1 MNGLDPLLVGARP
14 SFEVVWVRL
23 DDASWV
29 HDDRISMSDA
39 EFGGTNLS
47 EAPKSSRVLQ
57 RMAFL
62 REGVDQRGL
71 CEL

>member
-1 MNGLDPLLVGARP
+1 M
-14 SFEVVWVRL
+14 RL

-29 HDDRISMSDA
+29 HDDRIRMSDA

-57 RMAFL
+57 HMAFL
-62 REGVDQRGL
+62 GEGVDQRGL